1 MANTTTSAPAPDD
14 QPTPPNPSADS
25 LVPAVSGEAWN
36 GTNLGGDI
44 VEAGIR
50 KQKPEFQEDLR
61 WFWRYSGE
69 IGLSQSAAAEQLG
82 IDSGTYS
89 KVMRGEYKGPN
100 QLLLAPPMKMLSRIR
115 VLRNQ
120 ERETA
125 LRRSAGRVK
134 TLTVMEI
141 WQVCQKA
148 WDDRLIAFIFGD
160 SHIGKTEAIKWFR
173 DENNHGATLYVDLQ
187 GVTGIQDIYRE
198 FAKALRISPD
208 RPLAKLMPAVH
219 SAIDR
224 TNLVIV
230 DEFHHITY
238 AYQKGSSIRMVNA
251 LKSIKDRCGCGMV
264 ICATDVG
271 REEFET
277 GKESKLL
284 SQLWRRGTIKL
295 QLPSVLRVGD
305 VRAFATAYGLDFPAP
320 LKLTRDEPAETWKRL
335 EIEHPAFIGFKVC
348 DRIAH
353 DYGVQHLVSVFRDGG
368 ALAKKAARETTW
380 ADVTAAQ
387 GVYDNLSAKKK
398 A

>member
-1 MANTTTSAPAPDD
+1 MTATA
-14 QPTPPNPSADS
+14 TPPQTATP
-25 LVPAVSGEAWN
+25 PAATGEAWL
-36 GTNLGGDI
+36 GTNLGGDV

-50 KQKPEFQEDLR
+50 MHKPEFHEDLR

-69 IGLSQSAAAEQLG
+69 KGLSQSASAELLG

-89 KVMRGEYKGPN
+89 KVMRGAYTAPGG
-100 QLLLAPPMKMLSRIR
+100 LLLAPPVKMLSRIR
-115 VLRNQ
+115 VLRSQ
-120 ERETA
+120 ERQDA
-125 LRRSAGRVK
+125 LRRSAGRVM
-134 TLTVMEI
+134 TPTVAEI
-141 WQVCQKA
+141 WMVCRKA
-148 WDDRLIAFIFGD
+148 WDDRLIAFIFGE
-160 SHIGKTEAIKWFR
+160 SHLGKSEALKWFR

-219 SAIDR
+219 AAIDR

-251 LKSIKDRCGCGMV
+251 LKSIKDRTGCGMV

-271 REEFET
+271 REEIES

-284 SQLWRRGTIKL
+284 SQLWRRGTLKL
-295 QLPSVLRVGD
+295 QLPNALRVAD
-305 VRAFATAYGLDFPAP
+305 VRAFATAYGLDFP
-320 LKLTRDEPAETWKRL
+320 EPIKGEETWKRL
-335 EIEHPAFIGFKVC
+335 ETEHPAFEGLRVC

-353 DYGVQHLVSVFRDGG
+353 DHGVQHLVSVFRDGG
-368 ALAKKAARETTW
+368 ALAKKANRETTW
-380 ADVTAAQ
+380 ADVTNAQ
-387 GVYDNLSAKKK
+387 GVYDALLSKKK

>member
-1 MANTTTSAPAPDD
+1 MADNNTPAPAPAPEGGD
-14 QPTPPNPSADS
+14 TW
-25 LVPAVSGEAWN
+25 L
-36 GTNLGGDI
+36 GTNLGGDV

-50 KQKPEFQEDLR
+50 RQKAEFQEDLR

-69 IGLSQSAAAEQLG
+69 KRLSQSDSAELLG
-82 IDSGTYS
+82 IDSGTFS
-89 KVMRGEYKGPN
+89 KVMRGAYTGTGGI
-100 QLLLAPPMKMLSRIR
+100 LLPPPTKMLSRIR

-120 ERETA
+120 EREDA

-134 TLTVMEI
+134 TPTVAEI

-148 WDDRLIAFIFGD
+148 WADRLIAFIFGD
-160 SHIGKTEAIKWFR
+160 SHVGKSEALKWFR
-173 DENNHGATLYVDLQ
+173 DENNHGATLYIDLQ

-208 RPLAKLMPAVH
+208 RPMQKLMPAVH
-219 SAIDR
+219 AAIDR

-251 LKSIKDRCGCGMV
+251 LKSIKDRTGCGMV

-271 REEFET
+271 REEIET

-295 QLPSVLRVGD
+295 QLPAALRVGD
-305 VRAFATAYGLDFPAP
+305 VRAFAEAYTLPFPEAQP
-320 LKLTRDEPAETWKRL
+320 GETWKSL
-335 EIEHPAFIGFKVC
+335 ELAEPGFDGLRIC

-353 DYGVQHLVSVFRDGG
+353 DFGVQHLVSVFRDGG
-368 ALAKKAARETTW
+368 ALAKKKDRPIQW